1 MARSRRV
8 RAFARFVLCSGVVLA
23 AKKGSILIAFR
34 RTVRCVIFSEVKVHR
49 PSRPT
54 MRGSNDGTTVDG
66 SVELAGSVCRTG
78 HAWFRASADG
88 RSFSQ
93 CFARRKGDEM
103 NRRGV
108 GCGSDESRDCAS
120 HCTPA
125 SARWRALPP
134 TVQLEL
140 NIDC

>member
-93 CFARRKGDEM
+93 CFARWKGDEM

-108 GCGSDESRDCAS
+108 GCAAKMKAATAP
-120 HCTPA
+120 HI
-125 SARWRALPP
+125 ARQPQRAGVPCRQP
-134 TVQLEL
+134 SS
-140 NIDC
+140 